1 MARLP
6 RLVVPGQAHYVIQ
19 RGHSGQAVL
28 ADAADRDLLA
38 RLIAQAARAEQ
49 VQLHA
54 IALLDNELQLLCTPV
69 DSQGLSQMMQAV
81 GRRFVSGYNLRH
93 GRAGSLWDGRFRCA
107 VVEPGTARLD
117 VLCLIDGLDSTATD
131 PPRTTA
137 GQRSGGRMLAMVVDP
152 PEYWALGNTPFDREQ
167 AYRERLAAGVS
178 AIRAQALRSAALG
191 GWAIGGP
198 LFVNQIAKVSG
209 RPVAPRP
216 PGRPCRAII

>member
-1 MARLP
+1 MARLT

-19 RGHSGQAVL
+19 RGQSGQVAL
-28 ADAADRDLLA
+28 AQAADRDLLA
-38 RLIAQAARAEQ
+38 LLMAQAARAEQ

-69 DSQGLSQMMQAV
+69 TSQGLSQMMQAV
-81 GRRFVSGYNLRH
+81 GRRYVSAYNQRH

-107 VVEPGTARLD
+107 VVEPGAVLLE
-117 VLCLIDGLDSTATD
+117 VLCLIDGLEGTATD

-137 GQRSGGRMLAMVVDP
+137 GQRAGGRTLATVVDP

-167 AYRERLAAGVS
+167 AYRERLAAGVAS
-178 AIRAQALRSAALG
+178 ARAQTLRSAALG

-198 LFVNQIAKVSG
+198 LFLSQIAKASG

-216 PGRPCRAII
+216 RGRPRRSAP